1 MSNYERHLFRAEF
14 CKSCDKALYAS
25 LVKLHN
31 KQNAIEAER
40 KKRK

>member
-1 MSNYERHLFRAEF
+1 MTNYERHIFRAE
-14 CKSCDKALYAS
+14 CAKKCDMALYAL
-25 LVKLHN
+25 LVKIHN